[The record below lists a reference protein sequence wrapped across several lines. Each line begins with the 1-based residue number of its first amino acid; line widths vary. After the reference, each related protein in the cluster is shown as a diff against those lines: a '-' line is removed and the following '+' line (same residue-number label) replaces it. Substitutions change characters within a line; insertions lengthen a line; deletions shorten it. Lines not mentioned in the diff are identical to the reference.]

1 MKRLL
6 ALVALL
12 ASSLVH
18 AGAPVA
24 TTILTDR
31 VPPYLVPSTGTPVP
45 VGDSATASVVLS
57 KGTGSAARVVLIN
70 LLPGSDFLV
79 TGGTCVPNVT
89 TLINPTDSCTIDL
102 QFAPTSGG
110 VRSGTLQ
117 VDCTPV
123 VVVGGI
129 AINCDLDLGTI
140 ASIALSGLGGL
151 LTSSVPVPT
160 LGRHEV
166 TGLALLLFALAL
178 WSLRRKP

>member
-6 ALVALL
+6 ALVVLL

-18 AGAPVA
+18 AGAPV

-45 VGDSATASVVLS
+45 VGDSATATVVLS
-57 KGTGSAARVVLIN
+57 KGSGSAARVVLIN
-70 LLPGSDFLV
+70 LLPGSDFQV

-89 TLINPTDSCTIDL
+89 TFVNPTDSCTIDL
-102 QFAPTSGG
+102 QFAPTAPG

-117 VDCTPV
+117 VDCTPIV
-123 VVVGGI
+123 VIGGI

-140 ASIALSGLGGL
+140 ASLALSGIGGL
-151 LTSSVPVPT
+151 LASSVPVPT

-178 WSLRRKP
+178 WSLRRRP